1 MALYESVIIG
11 RQDLTTSQFE
21 TIVNEFISVIESLKG
36 KIQKKESWGLRNL
49 AYKINKNRKGHYMLL
64 NIDGPADAIVEY
76 ERLMRLH
83 EDIIRFL
90 TMRIKS
96 VDEKP
101 SPLMSNKNDR
111 QKNVSADDISES
123 TENLKRNI
131 IMTQFNIKREALRKP
146 NQKRKKSCPF
156 SAPNTPEI
164 DYKDLKV
171 LTRYVSERG
180 KIIPSRISAVSAKRQ
195 RELSKAIKRARFL
208 ALMPYVVG

>member
-36 KIQKKESWGLRNL
+36 TIQKKESWGLRNL

-101 SPLMSNKNDR
+101 SPLISNKNDR
-111 QKNVSADDISES
+111 QKNVSADDISEP
-123 TENLKRNI
+123 K
-131 IMTQFNIKREALRKP
+131 EA
-146 NQKRKKSCPF
+146 
-156 SAPNTPEI
+156 
-164 DYKDLKV
+164 
-171 LTRYVSERG
+171 
-180 KIIPSRISAVSAKRQ
+180 
-195 RELSKAIKRARFL
+195 
-208 ALMPYVVG
+208 

>member
-21 TIVNEFISVIESLKG
+21 TIVNEFISVIESLRG
-36 KIQKKESWGLRNL
+36 TIQKKESWGSRNL

-101 SPLMSNKNDR
+101 SPLMNNKNDR
-111 QKNVSADDISES
+111 PKNVSADDISEP
-123 TENLKRNI
+123 TE
-131 IMTQFNIKREALRKP
+131 A
-146 NQKRKKSCPF
+146 
-156 SAPNTPEI
+156 
-164 DYKDLKV
+164 
-171 LTRYVSERG
+171 
-180 KIIPSRISAVSAKRQ
+180 
-195 RELSKAIKRARFL
+195 
-208 ALMPYVVG
+208 

>member
-36 KIQKKESWGLRNL
+36 TIQKKESWGLRNL

-64 NIDGPADAIVEY
+64 NIDAPADAIVEY

-123 TENLKRNI
+123 TE
-131 IMTQFNIKREALRKP
+131 
-146 NQKRKKSCPF
+146 S
-156 SAPNTPEI
+156 
-164 DYKDLKV
+164 
-171 LTRYVSERG
+171 
-180 KIIPSRISAVSAKRQ
+180 
-195 RELSKAIKRARFL
+195 
-208 ALMPYVVG
+208 